1 MDNVC
6 ERAAV
11 LASGG
16 TLLLPKYARTG
27 VTFAAGRCAPL
38 PRIGDGKMMNR
49 NLCIVVGLGPGDAS
63 I

>member
-16 TLLLPKYARTG
+16 TLTVHKTVQDG
-27 VTFAAGRCAPL
+27 VTLAIAVEPL
-38 PRIGDGKMMNR
+38 TIDFEN
-49 NLCIVVGLGPGDAS
+49 
-63 I
+63 